1 MRSLV
6 RSVILCAGL
15 VLAAAAAPAA
25 TYTVDSTADFGMGT
39 LRQAILDANANVNVV
54 DTIEFDI
61 AGPPYTITP
70 MSQLPQITDPVT
82 IDGYTQTGATPNT
95 APIGTNAVLL
105 IEIDGSMA
113 GAAHGL
119 LIEHLTNLG
128 AGTTIRGLVI
138 NGFNTNLYGA
148 IRINDDGNN
157 VIEGNFIGTDPSG
170 LMAKPNYDGIATEF
184 FAEAN
189 RIGGTTPAARNLI
202 SGNSNRGLVLDTDD
216 NTIEGNLIGT
226 DRTGLAPLGN
236 AAGIVLFNF
245 AHDNVIGGGN
255 SFLSPAANTIAGNL
269 NSGISV
275 LTGSTGHDIRSN
287 KIGLG
292 ADGLTPIGNGPGSA
306 ILLSANDTTIVAN
319 TIAGNNGG
327 IFIGVGV
334 SNTVIQSNVIG
345 FPQLG
350 NSGAGI
356 SVIGASNNLIGGLTP
371 DLGNLIAGNGG
382 VGVDIAGFMGGG
394 SGNAILQ
401 NSIFDNGQLGIQLSL
416 GGNNDQPAPVLT
428 SASNASIDGSLTAAP
443 TTAYRLEF
451 FASRACDPS
460 GGGEGEE
467 FLTSVIGGTD
477 GAGVLNF
484 SVPSGATPGRPFI
497 TATATDPL
505 DNTSQFSNCA
515 HNPAAIV
522 APAPALD
529 GVGIAWAVLVLTAI
543 GGWSAVRQRR
553 AVEPE

>member
-1 MRSLV
+1 MRSLAC
-6 RSVILCAGL
+6 SILLCAGL

-25 TYTVDSTADFGMGT
+25 TYTVDSTADSGMGT
-39 LRQAILDANANVNVV
+39 LRQAILDANTNVNVV

-82 IDGYTQTGATPNT
+82 IDGYTQNGATPNT
-95 APIGTNAVLL
+95 ASLGTNAVLL

-148 IRINDDGNN
+148 IRINDDGSN

-184 FAEAN
+184 FAADN

-202 SGNSNRGLVLDTDD
+202 SGNSNRGIVLDTDD

-226 DRTGLAPLGN
+226 DRTGLAALGN
-236 AAGIVLFNF
+236 AAGIVLFDF

-269 NSGISV
+269 NGGISV

-287 KIGLG
+287 KIGVG
-292 ADGLTPIGNGPGSA
+292 ANGLTPIGNGPGSA
-306 ILLSANDTTIVAN
+306 ILLSADDTTIVAN

-327 IFIGVGV
+327 VFVGAGV

-350 NSGAGI
+350 NSGTGI
-356 SVIGASNNLIGGLTP
+356 SVFGNNSLIGGLTP

-382 VGVDIAGFMGGG
+382 SGIEIVGFMGGG
-394 SGNAILQ
+394 IGNAILE
-401 NSIFDNGQLGIQLSL
+401 NSIFDNDLLGIDLLL

-428 SASNASIDGSLTAAP
+428 AASNTTIDGTLTAAAA
-443 TTAYRLEF
+443 TTYRLEF
-451 FASRACDPS
+451 FASRACDLS

-467 FLTSVIGGTD
+467 FLTAFIGMTD

-484 SVPSGATPGRPFI
+484 SVPSGATPNRPFI
-497 TATATDPL
+497 TATATDPS
-505 DNTSQFSNCA
+505 DNTSEFSNCA
-515 HNPAAIV
+515 RNPAAIV
-522 APAPALD
+522 APAPAL
-529 GVGIAWAVLVLTAI
+529 GAGGIALAVLVLTAI
-543 GGWSAVRQRR
+543 GWWSAVRQRR